1 MSKINTVETKPK
13 QSHFSQFFEKDIH
26 IQPILLK
33 WVGPLVLF
41 LKAYHI
47 EDLNSKNIQSLIT
60 MDEDRSFCNIFCS
73 YNVRVFDTMKF
84 VTFPKSWGHLLELYV
99 KAKSSLISQEV
110 QFFNKKSKKTYNFMV
125 PLMGGI

>member
-13 QSHFSQFFEKDIH
+13 QSHFRQFFEKDIH

-84 VTFPKSWGHLLELYV
+84 VKILRPSFR
-99 KAKSSLISQEV
+99 IIC
-110 QFFNKKSKKTYNFMV
+110 KSKKFLDF
-125 PLMGGI
+125 PGSSIFQQKI